1 MDAKPQPAAGVE
13 KETDDIYFSADE
25 MIDNKDMQTIT
36 AVGDVNIIRKDQTLK
51 ADKVIYNQKDDIVT
65 AVGNVS
71 IVQADGTVVFSDYVE
86 LDDKMTKGH
95 MTDVRII
102 MKDETRIAA
111 SKFRKMAND
120 NKVMENVVY
129 SPCDVCRSKDPL
141 WQIKARKVKHDAKNQ
156 DVYYND
162 AFIEVKGVP
171 VFYTPFLSHP
181 DPSVKRR
188 SGFIAPTIGSSSY
201 LGGYFQPRYFWNI
214 SDHEDLLFAPM
225 LSSDKGIVWNGEYRK
240 YFYKGDIDAQGS
252 FLTDEDKDK
261 NRGNLFLKARYEI
274 NDFWLA
280 DTDINYASDSLYL
293 KDLSLPYKDN
303 AWLTSRI
310 RLQGFDNRN
319 YASAEAYYY
328 KLVSYNQQTFR
339 RPADFLR
346 KHQRCR
352 HLRRLH
358 QNQSRLCF
366 RLPRRRRFHPARFN
380 DKFMG
385 AALHQPLRRK
395 IPHGRFGKVR
405 PLLRRQ
411 LYQRR

>member
-1 MDAKPQPAAGVE
+1 MNKVFGKKILWTATALWAASAVSAAAFEPDPFGREPDKAKPYAELEPSYNITSFMDAKPQPAAGVE

-162 AFIEVKGVP
+162 AFIEVKGV
-171 VFYTPFLSHP
+171 
-181 DPSVKRR
+181 
-188 SGFIAPTIGSSSY
+188 
-201 LGGYFQPRYFWNI
+201 
-214 SDHEDLLFAPM
+214 
-225 LSSDKGIVWNGEYRK
+225 
-240 YFYKGDIDAQGS
+240 
-252 FLTDEDKDK
+252 
-261 NRGNLFLKARYEI
+261 
-274 NDFWLA
+274 
-280 DTDINYASDSLYL
+280 
-293 KDLSLPYKDN
+293 
-303 AWLTSRI
+303 
-310 RLQGFDNRN
+310 
-319 YASAEAYYY
+319 
-328 KLVSYNQQTFR
+328 
-339 RPADFLR
+339 
-346 KHQRCR
+346 
-352 HLRRLH
+352 
-358 QNQSRLCF
+358 
-366 RLPRRRRFHPARFN
+366 
-380 DKFMG
+380 
-385 AALHQPLRRK
+385 
-395 IPHGRFGKVR
+395 
-405 PLLRRQ
+405 
-411 LYQRR
+411 